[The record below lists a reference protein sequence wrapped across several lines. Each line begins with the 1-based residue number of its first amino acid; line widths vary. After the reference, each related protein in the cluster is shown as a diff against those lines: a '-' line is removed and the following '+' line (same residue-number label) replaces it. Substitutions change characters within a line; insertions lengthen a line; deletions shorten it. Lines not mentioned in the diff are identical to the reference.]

1 MDHPETTRVSLIRE
15 SIETFWQTVPPVW
28 RNLKAYTHQTAMQN
42 YQITMAQ
49 FSILREIHHGKTSVS
64 QLAEAGHI
72 SRPAISRLV
81 DILVR
86 KDLISRLE
94 DPVDRRH
101 VKLSLTTKGELLL
114 AGLFELTHQWMY
126 EKLSLLDDEELN
138 IIIHGL
144 ELIRS
149 AFDKEAQSLKLK
161 EGQ

>member
-1 MDHPETTRVSLIRE
+1 MNHPEITRETLIRE

-49 FSILREIHHGKTSVS
+49 FSILREIHHGKTSAS

-86 KDLISRLE
+86 KDLVSRLE
-94 DPVDRRH
+94 DAVDRRH
-101 VKLSLTTKGELLL
+101 VKLSLTHQGEHLLK
-114 AGLFELTHQWMY
+114 GLFDLTHQWMY
-126 EKLSLLDDEELN
+126 EKLSLLNNEELTT
-138 IIIHGL
+138 IIHSL
-144 ELIRS
+144 ELLRS
-149 AFDKEAQSLKLK
+149 TLDKEAQPMKYK
-161 EGQ
+161 EG

>member
-1 MDHPETTRVSLIRE
+1 MDHPETTRDTLIRG

-28 RNLKAYTHQTAMQN
+28 RNLKTYTHQTAMQN
-42 YQITMAQ
+42 YQITMTQ

-86 KDLISRLE
+86 KGLISRLE
-94 DPVDRRH
+94 NPVDRRH
-101 VKLSLTTKGELLL
+101 VKLSLTTKGEQLL

-126 EKLSLLDDEELN
+126 EKLSLLNGEELTH
-138 IIIHGL
+138 IISGL
-144 ELIRS
+144 ELLRS
-149 AFDKEAQSLKLK
+149 AFNPNPQT
-161 EGQ
+161 